1 MLLNGNSAFAVP
13 EHSSV
18 DAIHFCQGAL
28 AASGACRPCFG
39 GFCCRFRRSHSRSRA
54 GL

>member
-18 DAIHFCQGAL
+18 DAIHFCQGA
-28 AASGACRPCFG
+28 ASGACRPCFG
-39 GFCCRFRRSHSRSRA
+39 GFCLQIQEVA
-54 GL
+54 